1 MTTPTSTRSST
12 SSVTSSGRRRTEQ
25 SLHNI
30 IDLMTSSTLKHSQ
43 TSGNGV
49 IARSRQLDFSIID
62 SAVDAEEKE
71 QIDGRTI
78 HDSLQVKYVEEK
90 VTEQEG
96 KHTDR
101 PGSERLG
108 TLFCSAEEGICSQ
121 LGVHKHGPGKWERII
136 LDSKNDFS
144 SYGTDVDLKGKWVN
158 LTTISGQKRQKT
170 STVTKSLINSL
181 WETDAAE
188 SSKHA
193 PTAACRRPADKIAGI
208 KARTVIEKNSREGVA
223 DSKLLSTSDPDQV
236 AGSVTLK
243 IATDKS
249 FPELIEVDVNLDI
262 CKNVASFKKQLWS
275 SILSDAPPDLHAQL
289 IGLKSR
295 VLLTDDE
302 LLTRCIAANGVEF
315 FLMSTRKSVRIL
327 FCVNVPVQVGYD
339 LLQFYRTLNN
349 SYVENLHLL
358 AKEVSLS
365 TIHKKN
371 PFMLADNSSITESL
385 CKEDTNS
392 DLHEGEIVIN

>member
-1 MTTPTSTRSST
+1 
-12 SSVTSSGRRRTEQ
+12 
-25 SLHNI
+25 
-30 IDLMTSSTLKHSQ
+30 MTSSTLKHSQ

-101 PGSERLG
+101 PG
-108 TLFCSAEEGICSQ
+108 SAEEGICSQ

-315 FLMSTRKSVRIL
+315 FL
-327 FCVNVPVQVGYD
+327 VGYD

-349 SYVENLHLL
+349 SYVEKLHLL